1 MKLPRLLLT
10 FALTLFIALLA
21 NELASGVTIAQP
33 KPAAASPLPE
43 KLLAAEFSRLIRDFS
58 EAGGEFH
65 SDNLVSNE
73 TSYLHIADKLTQL
86 HAPHGAYI
94 GVGPEQNFT
103 YIAKTQPR
111 IVFIIDLRRLA
122 VVQHLLYKAIFQ
134 LSPSRAEFLSHLLST
149 PLLKSK
155 APAANASINDLVQY
169 FSATPAEDKLFAANL
184 AHVRQMIQKDFQ
196 VQLTAEEMQGLE
208 YVLRSFK
215 EDGLSIAYQLRNSF
229 RGMYF
234 PSLKEI
240 LVQTDLNGK
249 QGGFL
254 TSDEEYNV
262 VRNLHLKNL
271 IIPITGNFA
280 GPKAFAAVA
289 EYLRQH
295 KLTVSTI
302 YTSNVEQYLFEY
314 EAFDGFVNNVKKL
327 PINEKSLFIR
337 SASSRGRHPARQA
350 GFMFTSLLQRVPVF
364 LKDYDEG
371 RYKTYFDLVST
382 HYIAG
387 EQK

>member
-1 MKLPRLLLT
+1 MKSPRLLLT
-10 FALTLFIALLA
+10 FALPLLTTM
-21 NELASGVTIAQP
+21 LLSGATIAQS
-33 KPAAASPLPE
+33 KPAATSPAPE
-43 KLLAAEFSRLIRDFS
+43 KLSATEFSRLIREYS
-58 EAGGEFH
+58 EEGGEFH
-65 SDNLVSNE
+65 SDNLISNE
-73 TSYLHIADKLTQL
+73 TSYLHIADKLKQL
-86 HAPHGAYI
+86 HAPNGAYV

-103 YIAKTQPR
+103 YIAKTRPR
-111 IVFIIDLRRLA
+111 LVFIIDLRRLA

-134 LSPSRAEFLSHLLST
+134 LSPTRGEFLARLLSA
-149 PLLKSK
+149 PLVKGK
-155 APAANASINDLVQY
+155 APAAHATINELVQY
-169 FSATPAEDKLFAANL
+169 FSATPADETQFAANL
-184 AHVRQMIQKDFQ
+184 AQIRQMIQKDFQ
-196 VQLTAEEMQGLE
+196 VQFTAEETQGLE

-215 EDGLSIAYQLRNSF
+215 EDGLSISYQLRNSF

-240 LVQTDLNGK
+240 LTQTDLNGK

-254 TSDEEYNV
+254 TNDEDYNF
-262 VRNLHLKNL
+262 VRGLQLKNL

-280 GPKAFAAVA
+280 GTKAFPAVA
-289 EYLRQH
+289 SYLRQH

-314 EAFDGFVNNVKKL
+314 DVFDGFVSNIKKL
-327 PINEKSLFIR
+327 PINDQSLFIR

-382 HYIAG
+382 NYIAG

>member
-1 MKLPRLLLT
+1 
-10 FALTLFIALLA
+10 
-21 NELASGVTIAQP
+21 
-33 KPAAASPLPE
+33 
-43 KLLAAEFSRLIRDFS
+43 
-58 EAGGEFH
+58 
-65 SDNLVSNE
+65 
-73 TSYLHIADKLTQL
+73 
-86 HAPHGAYI
+86 
-94 GVGPEQNFT
+94 
-103 YIAKTQPR
+103 
-111 IVFIIDLRRLA
+111 
-122 VVQHLLYKAIFQ
+122 
-134 LSPSRAEFLSHLLST
+134 
-149 PLLKSK
+149 
-155 APAANASINDLVQY
+155 VQY
-169 FSATPAEDKLFAANL
+169 FSATPADETQFAANL
-184 AHVRQMIQKDFQ
+184 AQIRQMIQKDFQ
-196 VQLTAEEMQGLE
+196 VQFTAEETQGLE

-215 EDGLSIAYQLRNSF
+215 EDGLSISYQLRNSF

-240 LVQTDLNGK
+240 LTQTDLNGK

-254 TSDEEYNV
+254 TNDEDYNF
-262 VRNLHLKNL
+262 VRGLQLKNL

-280 GPKAFAAVA
+280 GTKAFPAVA
-289 EYLRQH
+289 SYLRQH

-314 EAFDGFVNNVKKL
+314 DVFDGFVSNIKKL
-327 PINEKSLFIR
+327 PINDQSLFIR

-382 HYIAG
+382 NYIAG